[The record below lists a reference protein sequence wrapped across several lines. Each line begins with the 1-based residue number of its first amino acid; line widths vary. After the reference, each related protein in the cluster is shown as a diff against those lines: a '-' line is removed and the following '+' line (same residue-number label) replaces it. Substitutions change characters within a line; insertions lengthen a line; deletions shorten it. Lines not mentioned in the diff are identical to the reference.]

1 MSNKS
6 FADFLHSCQQRI
18 EQKLTI
24 LLPEKTDSSN
34 LLHEAIR
41 YSVLNGGK
49 RLRPALSYA
58 TAEALGGVTEDTDLV
73 SMSVELIHAYS
84 LIHDDLPSMD
94 NDALRRNKPTCHVVF
109 GEAIAIL
116 AGDALQAMAFEQL
129 TKFDKVSPKT
139 SLQLIA
145 CLAKAAGADG
155 MVKGQVID
163 ISSVNQTLALEE
175 LELMHHKKTGAM
187 IHASIMMSA
196 LSAGLSNPS
205 ELTALNAYGLSIGLA
220 FQVQD
225 DILDVVGN
233 TQAIGKIAGADEAL
247 NKATYV
253 QLLGL
258 DGAREKATQLH
269 TSAIN
274 ALSVFDENA
283 QHLREIAD
291 YIISRKH

>member
-1 MSNKS
+1 
-6 FADFLHSCQQRI
+6 
-18 EQKLTI
+18 
-24 LLPEKTDSSN
+24 
-34 LLHEAIR
+34 
-41 YSVLNGGK
+41 
-49 RLRPALSYA
+49 
-58 TAEALGGVTEDTDLV
+58 
-73 SMSVELIHAYS
+73 
-84 LIHDDLPSMD
+84 
-94 NDALRRNKPTCHVVF
+94 
-109 GEAIAIL
+109 
-116 AGDALQAMAFEQL
+116 
-129 TKFDKVSPKT
+129 
-139 SLQLIA
+139 
-145 CLAKAAGADG
+145 
-155 MVKGQVID
+155 
-163 ISSVNQTLALEE
+163 
-175 LELMHHKKTGAM
+175 MHHKKTGAM

-225 DILDVVGN
+225 DILDVVGD
-233 TQAIGKIAGADEAL
+233 TKAIGKIAGADEAL

-283 QHLREIAD
+283 QHLREVAD

>member
-1 MSNKS
+1 
-6 FADFLHSCQQRI
+6 
-18 EQKLTI
+18 
-24 LLPEKTDSSN
+24 
-34 LLHEAIR
+34 
-41 YSVLNGGK
+41 
-49 RLRPALSYA
+49 
-58 TAEALGGVTEDTDLV
+58 
-73 SMSVELIHAYS
+73 
-84 LIHDDLPSMD
+84 
-94 NDALRRNKPTCHVVF
+94 
-109 GEAIAIL
+109 
-116 AGDALQAMAFEQL
+116 FEQL
-129 TKFDKVSPKT
+129 TKFDKVPPKT

-163 ISSVNQTLALEE
+163 ISSVNQTLTLEE

-225 DILDVVGN
+225 DILDVVGD
-233 TQAIGKIAGADEAL
+233 TKAIGKIAGADEAL

-258 DGAREKATQLH
+258 DGAR
-269 TSAIN
+269 
-274 ALSVFDENA
+274 
-283 QHLREIAD
+283 
-291 YIISRKH
+291 